1 MHHRSDLINSN
12 QCTTGENEGKGQES
26 IRLRQMFYCER
37 EHETISRK
45 LKRRTV
51 LTSVEKN
58 MINDAQIDPSSV
70 KKKVYTEEE
79 RRKVLEMLDFNFPGI
94 DSDSDEED
102 DSGEGE
108 KVTAV
113 NTGGT
118 AAIVHDSL
126 AKVSIGLAK
135 SLDKCLITDQPTV
148 PVVRQRLNQTVSEG
162 TRPNVNTK
170 VAKQW
175 CSEVGGK
182 LSSYVNSLTMSET
195 TPKSS
200 IIKLQNIIAESALE
214 SKLGSAVDPGSDFA
228 EFRAFE
234 PTKEEAK
241 VDEDEIALQSSKL
254 VDWVTAVAAQ
264 MEALAVELDDDQESL
279 AYSTT
284 MSNNT
289 KQEPVGRVD
298 SFDNNNI
305 VPGDPPG
312 RSGGER
318 SGSVSGTR
326 PASSRASIC
335 SRSSISTMK
344 DAFPRSSSKS
354 NSKSM
359 DSLLKSMKSSHRR
372 TQQINVQTS
381 SLSTTLVYLIA
392 LIAALAL
399 GTYAVSVMFQDA
411 WSLMRAHR

>member
-58 MINDAQIDPSSV
+58 MINDAQIDPSSI

-94 DSDSDEED
+94 DSDGED
-102 DSGEGE
+102 DPKVGE

-148 PVVRQRLNQTVSEG
+148 PAVRQRLNQTFSEG
-162 TRPNVNTK
+162 TRPNVTNK

-200 IIKLQNIIAESALE
+200 IIKLQNIIAESAL
-214 SKLGSAVDPGSDFA
+214 GSTLDPGRDFA

-264 MEALAVELDDDQESL
+264 MEALVVELDDDQESL

-284 MSNNT
+284 MSDNT

-305 VPGDPPG
+305 VPYHYRQDPPG
-312 RSGGER
+312 RSGGE
-318 SGSVSGTR
+318 GTR
-326 PASSRASIC
+326 PSSSRASIC

-399 GTYAVSVMFQDA
+399 GTYAVSVMFQEA